1 MATARARDPGRTLL
15 LAWVVPG
22 GGHFYTGRLG
32 RAALY
37 CLTVTVVFAAGLAMG
52 GLSTV
57 SLHGHKWAFMLQ
69 MFDGPLAVGTAV
81 ASHVLRS
88 PVNPSQ
94 LADLGLTF
102 TLVSA
107 AFNVLV
113 MADAFYLA
121 DKPEDETA

>member
-1 MATARARDPGRTLL
+1 MAHARDPGRTLL
-15 LAWVVPG
+15 LAWLVPG
-22 GGHFYTGRLG
+22 GGHFYTGRWW

-37 CLTVTVVFAAGLAMG
+37 CLTVTAVFVAGLAMG
-52 GLSTV
+52 GLGTV
-57 SLHGHKWAFMLQ
+57 SLYGHKWAFLLQ
-69 MFDGPLAVGTAV
+69 MFDGPLALGVAV
-81 ASHVLRS
+81 ASHLLR
-88 PVNPSQ
+88 PQVNPSQ

-121 DKPEDETA
+121 DKPEDVTA

>member
-1 MATARARDPGRTLL
+1 MAQARDPGRTLL
-15 LAWVVPG
+15 LAWLLPG
-22 GGHFYTGRLG
+22 GGHFYAGRLG
-32 RAALY
+32 RATLY
-37 CLTVTVVFAAGLAMG
+37 CVTVTAVFVAGLAMG

-57 SLHGHKWAFMLQ
+57 SLTGHKWAFLLQ
-69 MFDGPLAVGTAV
+69 MFDGPLAIATAV
-81 ASHVLRS
+81 ASHLLRP
-88 PVNPSQ
+88 PVNPTQ

-121 DKPEDETA
+121 DKPDEETA